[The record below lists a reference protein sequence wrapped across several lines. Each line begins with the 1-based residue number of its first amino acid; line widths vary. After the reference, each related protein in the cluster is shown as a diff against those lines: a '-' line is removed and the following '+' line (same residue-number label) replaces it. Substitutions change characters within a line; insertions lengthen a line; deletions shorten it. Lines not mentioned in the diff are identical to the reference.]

1 MTNRTIRSHRAA
13 GAKRQIAMSRFSF
26 SSLKTIRLL
35 GFLSCLL
42 FVGTYPQ
49 AETNQQISIEADVVY
64 GHKAGMAL
72 TYDIL
77 APEEPNGAAVL
88 FMVSGGWYSS
98 WIQPERVIGMFRFL
112 LDEGFTVIP
121 VRHGSSPRFK
131 VPEAVADVRRAVRHI
146 RFNAEHTQ
154 IDPDRIGVWGQSAGG
169 HLSLMLGLAGDDGDE
184 NSEDPIEQTSNRVAA
199 VVAYYPLTDLRGL
212 SGPNERVPAFDFSV
226 QEEPNVSPILFVS
239 EDDPPVLLVHGDED
253 SLVPIEHS
261 HKLDRAM
268 QDLSLDVK
276 LVTIEGAG
284 HSFDGDDF
292 FRVRNLTKE
301 FFVAQLAN

>member
-1 MTNRTIRSHRAA
+1 MP
-13 GAKRQIAMSRFSF
+13 RFSC
-26 SSLKTIRLL
+26 SSLKTIHVFS
-35 GFLSCLL
+35 FLSCLIL
-42 FVGTYPQ
+42 VGASAQ
-49 AETNQQISIEADVVY
+49 SETNQQISIEADVVC

-98 WIQPERVIGMFRFL
+98 WIQPERVIGMFQFL

-146 RFNAEHTQ
+146 RLNAEHNQ

-212 SGPNERVPAFDFSV
+212 SGPNERVPAFDFNA
-226 QEEPNVSPILFVS
+226 EDEPSVSPILFVS

-253 SLVPIEHS
+253 SLVPLEHS
-261 HKLDRAM
+261 LKLDRAM
-268 QDLSLDVK
+268 QDLSLDVE

-292 FRVRNLTKE
+292 FKVRNLTKE

>member
-1 MTNRTIRSHRAA
+1 MRPTAIPSFAFSPMKIMPFIGFLTCLLYMGAFAQSETNR
-13 GAKRQIAMSRFSF
+13 
-26 SSLKTIRLL
+26 
-35 GFLSCLL
+35 
-42 FVGTYPQ
+42 
-49 AETNQQISIEADVVY
+49 EISIKADVVY

-77 APEEPNGAAVL
+77 TPEEPNGAAVL

-98 WIQPERVIGMFRFL
+98 WIQPERVIGMFQFL
-112 LDEGFTVIP
+112 LDEGLTVIP

-146 RFNAEHTQ
+146 RLNAEHNQ
-154 IDPDRIGVWGQSAGG
+154 IDPERIGVWGQSAGG

-212 SGPNERVPAFDFSV
+212 SGPNERVPAFDFDV
-226 QEEPNVSPILFVS
+226 EDEPNVSPVLFVS

-268 QDLSLDVK
+268 QDLSLDVE

-292 FRVRNLTKE
+292 FKVRNLTKE